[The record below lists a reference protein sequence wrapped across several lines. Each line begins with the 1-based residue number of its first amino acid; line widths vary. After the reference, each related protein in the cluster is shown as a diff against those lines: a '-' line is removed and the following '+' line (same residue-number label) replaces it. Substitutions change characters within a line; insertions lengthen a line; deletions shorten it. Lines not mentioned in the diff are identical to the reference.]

1 MSNNSTTGRDLLACH
16 IANADPDRTLMR
28 RVNRAGDIAGGA
40 MCAIITAFIGVGV
53 LLAIAK
59 LIVGI

>member
-1 MSNNSTTGRDLLACH
+1 MSNNSTIGRDLLACH

-28 RVNRAGDIAGGA
+28 RVNRAGDTAGNVIGFIIAGG
-40 MCAIITAFIGVGV
+40 IGAGV
-53 LLAIAK
+53 LLVIAK